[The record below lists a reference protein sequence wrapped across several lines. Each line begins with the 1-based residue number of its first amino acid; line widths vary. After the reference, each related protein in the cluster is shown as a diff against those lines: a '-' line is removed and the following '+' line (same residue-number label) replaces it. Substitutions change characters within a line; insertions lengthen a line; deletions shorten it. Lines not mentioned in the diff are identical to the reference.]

1 MLFRSVKIK
10 IDGEVVKLVGEGF
23 GPLNALDQALTGALK
38 AKYPAAATFD
48 LVDYRVRIL
57 DQGHGTD
64 AIVRVLIDMT
74 DGVRTWTCVGVGT
87 NVIEASWEAL
97 YDCYHWGLS
106 DAGSR
111 VASLA
116 G

>member
-1 MLFRSVKIK
+1 MGVADGGMGVMVGVSV
-10 IDGEVVKLVGEGF
+10 GMGVSVGGM
-23 GPLNALDQALTGALK
+23 G
-38 AKYPAAATFD
+38 
-48 LVDYRVRIL
+48 VM
-57 DQGHGTD
+57 
-64 AIVRVLIDMT
+64 VRVT
-74 DGVRTWTCVGVGT
+74 VGVGT